1 MCITKWWPNLLA
13 DMISHSLTSP
23 WTFWFGRIVGPVLE
37 LPTSF
42 WVFRLFLQIL
52 SFVKTLHR
60 LVQICSFLPKQL
72 DPVDSRT
79 LCSMEM
85 ILIFHNWHYRQDNYC
100 DVLNSFYIQLWT
112 SDVFFSNI
120 TPSLFRQASLTSY
133 PKQNIISL
141 IKRCRDGNN
150 SEFITSCFIFALRL
164 QNYENLGSAGLL
176 QLKSH
181 HKIETNKCLNC
192 VGCPRGKKSWSPSK
206 ADLQETEIQSFLL
219 KLILSKHRFP
229 KSVTE
234 GY

>member
-72 DPVDSRT
+72 HPVDSRT
-79 LCSMEM
+79 LYSMEM
-85 ILIFHNWHYRQDNYC
+85 ILIFTTGTTCITGRTIIVMFWIHFIYSCGLLMY
-100 DVLNSFYIQLWT
+100 
-112 SDVFFSNI
+112 FFSNI

-192 VGCPRGKKSWSPSK
+192 VGCPRGKK
-206 ADLQETEIQSFLL
+206 ADLQVKQIYRRQKFNHFYLNLFCQNTDFPN
-219 KLILSKHRFP
+219 LS
-229 KSVTE
+229 
-234 GY
+234 